1 MLLITSKQYIVCH
14 VMRMLMKSCSFSQK
28 SVHGFVRQTFPF
40 WLQDAFFLVDN
51 LQIENGVSKLN

>member
-14 VMRMLMKSCSFSQK
+14 VMLMKSCSFSQK
-28 SVHGFVRQTFPF
+28 SVHGFGRQTFPF